1 MTTLLLHP
9 KPSCQSYKKHAWS
22 SAWKH
27 VAPCTLSKFLG
38 KSDFKR
44 QCQGAQWT
52 GQLPTARNFMFIYCI
67 LYIFEVSKHAW
78 SLALACVCQSNWLFW
93 LCKHKYGNFIPISWS
108 LFQPPMQNLRKLI
121 TKQVYSVFDL
131 DLRLPSN
138 EGVVSMQKK
147 KNVAQIAALILRRCC
162 TGCQLWIKFS
172 NASALKQVFLQNAQK
187 TKKGNW
193 ILQSGLLRAC
203 AARLEN
209 L

>member
-1 MTTLLLHP
+1 MWQLSYCTQNLLVSLTKNMPDLQLGSMLHP
-9 KPSCQSYKKHAWS
+9 ALSPSFLEKAISKGNARGRSGLGSYRLQETSCSSTVYTFLRYQNTHEAWLLCLS
-22 SAWKH
+22 IKLT
-27 VAPCTLSKFLG
+27 VLTL
-38 KSDFKR
+38 
-44 QCQGAQWT
+44 QA
-52 GQLPTARNFMFIYCI
+52 
-67 LYIFEVSKHAW
+67 
-78 SLALACVCQSNWLFW
+78 
-93 LCKHKYGNFIPISWS
+93 HKYANFIPISWS

-138 EGVVSMQKK
+138 EGVVSMQK